1 MNYKIREIMKTEIPL
16 MDDFLYEAI
25 FIPEEVTPPSR
36 DIIKDE
42 ALQIYVKDFGKQKDD
57 ICFVAEV
64 DGRIVGAAWLRII
77 DDYGH
82 IDDDTPSLSISVYK
96 EYRNLGIGK
105 SLIKTTL
112 DELKK
117 RGYEKTSLSVQKA
130 NYASDLYKKVG
141 YYVHEERDEDYIMVY
156 NLKK

>member
-1 MNYKIREIMKTEIPL
+1 MNYRIREIMKTEIPL
-16 MDDFLYEAI
+16 LDDFLYEAI
-25 FIPEEVTPPSR
+25 FIPEGVTHPSR

-105 SLIKTTL
+105 SLIKTIL

-117 RGYEKTSLSVQKA
+117 RDYKKTSLSVQKA
-130 NYASDLYKKVG
+130 NYASNIYKKVG

-156 NLKK
+156 DLKK

>member
-1 MNYKIREIMKTEIPL
+1 MNYKIREIKKKEISL
-16 MDDFLYEAI
+16 LDDFLYEAI
-25 FIPEEVTPPSR
+25 FIPEGVTSHSR

-64 DGRIVGAAWLRII
+64 DGRVVGAAWLRII

-105 SLIKTTL
+105 SLIKTSL

-117 RGYEKTSLSVQKA
+117 RGYKKTSLSVQKA
-130 NYASDLYKKVG
+130 NYASEIYKKVG
-141 YYVHEERDEDYIMVY
+141 YYVYEEREEDYIMVY
-156 NLKK
+156 DLKK

>member
-1 MNYKIREIMKTEIPL
+1 MNYRIREIEKTEIPL
-16 MDDFLYEAI
+16 LDDFLYEAI
-25 FIPEEVTPPSR
+25 FIPEGVTPPSR

-64 DGRIVGAAWLRII
+64 DGRVVGAVWVRVI

-96 EYRNLGIGK
+96 GYRNLGIGK
-105 SLIKTTL
+105 ALIKNVL
-112 DELKK
+112 EELKK
-117 RGYEKTSLSVQKA
+117 RGYKKTSISVQKA
-130 NYASDLYKKVG
+130 NYASEIYKKAG
-141 YYVHEERDEDYIMVY
+141 YYVYEEREEDYIMVY
-156 NLKK
+156 DLKK